1 VCRAKCCGGRTST
14 KPNFIS
20 ANRSENMS
28 DKPIEV
34 PQVILYD
41 EYPSEPGNYIRD
53 ASGKLINLDKVV
65 ETPAVPAAPA
75 KAVTTKE

>member
-1 VCRAKCCGGRTST
+1 
-14 KPNFIS
+14 
-20 ANRSENMS
+20 MS